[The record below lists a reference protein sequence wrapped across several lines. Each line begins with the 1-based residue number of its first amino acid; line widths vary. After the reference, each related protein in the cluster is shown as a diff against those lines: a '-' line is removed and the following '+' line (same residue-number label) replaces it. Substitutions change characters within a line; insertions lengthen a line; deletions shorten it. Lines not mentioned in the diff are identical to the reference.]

1 MKASILVLAAAFLAL
16 PSLANAQTSADPP
29 AAPAWIPIDNCPAA
43 NSLGPQVYADI
54 RDGAPNAA
62 QEASLLVS
70 TLRMCQSA
78 SAPPPNASPP
88 NDAGPTSQPRAV
100 NNILQTLGTL
110 ENMYLQYRSA
120 VSGFSSA
127 SSTANASTARS
138 TSTSG
143 SSLSTPSSA
152 WSYAS
157 TGRTVYRT
165 SRHAWRH

>member
-1 MKASILVLAAAFLAL
+1 MKASILVLAAAFLVL

-43 NSLGPQVYADI
+43 NALGPQVYADVQA
-54 RDGAPNAA
+54 GAPNAA
-62 QEASLLVS
+62 QEVSLLVAA
-70 TLRMCQSA
+70 LRMCQTA
-78 SAPPPNASPP
+78 SAPPPN
-88 NDAGPTSQPRAV
+88 DAGPPQQPHAV

-127 SSTANASTARS
+127 NSTSNASTARG
-138 TSTSG
+138 TSASG
-143 SSLSTPSSA
+143 SSRSMSSFA

-157 TGRTVYRT
+157 TGRTAYRM